1 MNSLKNGVGSDD
13 LCNNNRGGL
22 GTERNSMEL
31 YDYGKGN
38 GYQHGEG
45 ELITVGVGDLE
56 LCGGVSFSRY
66 CGRETSH

>member
-1 MNSLKNGVGSDD
+1 M
-13 LCNNNRGGL
+13 GGL

-31 YDYGKGN
+31 FEILVMIMVRATVTNMGR
-38 GYQHGEG
+38 G